1 MPAVSLRSLSKRF
14 DRQAAA
20 LLGLS
25 LDVAAHEFLV
35 LLGPSGCGKTT
46 ILRLIAGLEEPS
58 GGEILIDGVRVN
70 DLPPRDRDVA
80 MVFQNYALYPH
91 LTVRENL
98 GFPLRMR
105 ATPSSETARRVAD
118 VAAMLELSELL
129 DRKPAQLSGGE
140 RQRVALGRA
149 VIRRP
154 KVFLFDE
161 PLSNLDAKLRV
172 QMRAELVR
180 LHRSLAATIIYVT
193 HDQVEAMTMGQRIAV
208 LSRGELQQVGTP
220 AEIYSRPA
228 NTFVAAFIGGPGMN
242 LLPDRSGADRLLGF
256 RPEDATLGAPGGP
269 GALASG
275 VVVLVEPLGA
285 ETLVHLRLDSGE
297 TVVTRVRGAAS
308 PQADARAGLWVE
320 AGRVQR
326 FDAATG
332 RRLE

>member
-1 MPAVSLRSLSKRF
+1 MPAVSLRGLSKRF
-14 DRQAAA
+14 DRQAPA
-20 LLGLS
+20 LSAFS
-25 LDVAAHEFLV
+25 LDVAAREFLV

-58 GGEILIDGVRVN
+58 GGDILIDGVRVN

-91 LTVRENL
+91 LTVRENI

-105 ATPSSETARRVAD
+105 SAPPQERARRVAE
-118 VAAMLELSELL
+118 VAAMLELEELL

-149 VIRRP
+149 VVRQP

-180 LHRSLAATIIYVT
+180 LHRGLAATMIYVT

-208 LSRGELQQVGTP
+208 LAKGELQQVGTP
-220 AEIYSRPA
+220 AEIYDRPA
-228 NTFVAAFIGGPGMN
+228 NSFVAAFIGNPGMN
-242 LLPDRSGADRLLGF
+242 LIIEPGVRGRLQGF
-256 RPEDATLGAPGGP
+256 RPEDGRIGP
-269 GALASG
+269 ADGALAAG
-275 VVVLVEPLGA
+275 AVTLVEPLGS
-285 ETLVHLRLDSGE
+285 ETLVHLELESGE
-297 TVVTRVRGAAS
+297 TVVTRVRDAPVPAV
-308 PQADARAGLWVE
+308 DARVGVWVP
-320 AGRVQR
+320 GDRMHR
-326 FDAATG
+326 FDATTG
-332 RRLE
+332 ARVR

>member
-1 MPAVSLRSLSKRF
+1 MPAVSLRELSKRF
-14 DRQAAA
+14 DRQAPA
-20 LLGLS
+20 LSALA
-25 LDVAAHEFLV
+25 LDVAAGEFMV

-91 LTVRENL
+91 LTVRENIA
-98 GFPLRMR
+98 FPLRMR
-105 ATPSSETARRVAD
+105 SVPAPQRARQVAE

-149 VIRRP
+149 VVRRP

-180 LHRSLAATIIYVT
+180 LHRSLGATMIYVT

-208 LSRGELQQVGTP
+208 LSKGALQQVGTP
-220 AEIYSRPA
+220 AEIYERPA
-228 NTFVAAFIGGPGMN
+228 SAFVAAFIGNPGMN
-242 LLPDRSGADRLLGF
+242 LIAEPGGDGRRLLGF
-256 RPEDATLGAPGGP
+256 RPEDGALGPP
-269 GALASG
+269 EGALAAG
-275 VVVLVEPLGA
+275 AVALVEPLGS
-285 ETLVHLRLDSGE
+285 ETLVHLRLGSGE
-297 TVVTRVRGAAS
+297 TVVARVRGAPIPALE
-308 PQADARAGLWVE
+308 ARAGVHVPVE
-320 AGRVQR
+320 RLHR
-326 FDAATG
+326 FDATTG
-332 RRLE
+332 ARVP

>member
-1 MPAVSLRSLSKRF
+1 MPAVSLRELSKRF
-14 DRQAAA
+14 DREAPA
-20 LLGLS
+20 LSALS

-58 GGEILIDGVRVN
+58 GGEIHIDGVCVN
-70 DLPPRDRDVA
+70 DLPSRDRDVA

-91 LTVRENL
+91 LTVRENIT
-98 GFPLRMR
+98 FPLRMR
-105 ATPSSETARRVAD
+105 SVPSEERARRVAE

-149 VIRRP
+149 VVRRP

-180 LHRSLAATIIYVT
+180 LHRRLAATMIYVT
-193 HDQVEAMTMGQRIAV
+193 HDQVEAMTMGARIAV
-208 LSRGELQQVGTP
+208 LSKGALQQVGTP
-220 AEIYSRPA
+220 AEIYDRPA
-228 NTFVAAFIGGPGMN
+228 NTFVAAFIGNPGMN
-242 LLPDRSGADRLLGF
+242 LIVEPGGSRDRLVGF
-256 RPEDATLGAPGGP
+256 RPEDGGLGPAV
-269 GALASG
+269 GALATG
-275 VVVLVEPLGA
+275 VVVLVEPLGS
-285 ETLVHLRLDSGE
+285 ETLVHLRLDSGD
-297 TVVTRVRGAAS
+297 TVVTRVRGGPAPAL
-308 PQADARAGLWVE
+308 DARVGL
-320 AGRVQR
+320 RVPSERMHR

-332 RRLE
+332 ARVG